1 MIRRPPRSTLFPYTT
16 LFRSCL
22 DQRDKFLEHTT
33 TPARLVQSWPP
44 RGLKC
49 LLSGGHRP
57 LHVLGCT
64 LGYDTDNLVSV
75 GGVAHLNRL
84 LALRGDLLAVEEH
97 PVRGG
102 HRHAYP
108 IPMPENPVGRMRRL
122 TRFCG
127 ESVGGDLYGWP
138 PYRIERRSMS
148 RAPVAKSQRT
158 LPRNWPSRLGMA
170 FFTTGLS

>member
-33 TPARLVQSWPP
+33 APARLVQSWPP

-49 LLSGGHRP
+49 FLSGGHRP

-64 LGYDTDNLVSV
+64 LGYDTDNLVGV
-75 GGVAHLNRL
+75 GGVADLDCL
-84 LALRGDLLAVEEH
+84 LALCGGLLAVHEH

-102 HRHAYP
+102 HRHSYF
-108 IPMPENPVGRMRRL
+108 IPLPGDPAGTMGRITRL
-122 TRFCG
+122 FSETVRGGSFC
-127 ESVGGDLYGWP
+127 L
-138 PYRIERRSMS
+138 
-148 RAPVAKSQRT
+148 
-158 LPRNWPSRLGMA
+158 
-170 FFTTGLS
+170 